1 MPRRRQ
7 IVLLISLVALV
18 GACEPELAEPD
29 DDLPTFG
36 DAERLVFGED
46 FVEAGD
52 DPFAEHRPADVT
64 CSPAAWRGE
73 AGALE
78 LDSGLCNYFTLTA
91 PTLSTIE
98 PGDRIGIR
106 AFHDDLAAT
115 EPAVAH
121 IALFVNGHGIW
132 DQEVSIPSPATPYS
146 LDVIADFA
154 APAGSP
160 VALHL
165 HNHGVNNYRLVE
177 LTVAPR
183 L

>member
-1 MPRRRQ
+1 MPRRQ
-7 IVLLISLVALV
+7 IVLCIAALS

-29 DDLPTFG
+29 DVPTFG

-46 FVEAGD
+46 FVEANAD
-52 DPFAEHRPADVT
+52 DPFAEHRPADVR
-64 CSPAAWRGE
+64 CNPAAWRSE
-73 AGALE
+73 TGALE
-78 LDSGLCNYFTLTA
+78 LDSGLCNYFTLAA
-91 PTLSTIE
+91 PTLVAVE

-106 AFHDDLAAT
+106 AFHDDLAAG

-121 IALFVNGHGIW
+121 LALFVDGHGIW
-132 DQEVSIPSPATPYS
+132 DQEVSIPSPPTPYS

>member
-1 MPRRRQ
+1 MPRRHH
-7 IVLLISLVALV
+7 IVVSLVAVL

-29 DDLPTFG
+29 DDLPSFG

-46 FVEAGD
+46 FVDAPSD

-91 PTLSTIE
+91 PALTTIE
-98 PGDRIGIR
+98 PGDRIAIR
-106 AFHDDLAAT
+106 AFHDDLAAN
-115 EPAVAH
+115 EPAVVH
-121 IALFVNGHGIW
+121 LALFVDGNGIW
-132 DQEVSIPSPATPYS
+132 DQEVSIPSPPIPYS

>member
-1 MPRRRQ
+1 MFRTIHFAP
-7 IVLLISLVALV
+7 LLAVACDPGV
-18 GACEPELAEPD
+18 VEPAD
-29 DDLPTFG
+29 DDLPAFG
-36 DAERLVFGED
+36 DAERLAYGED
-46 FVEAGD
+46 FVEAAEH
-52 DPFAEHRPADVT
+52 DPFTEHRPDEVA
-64 CSPAAWRGE
+64 CSRAAWGGE

-78 LDSGLCNYFTLTA
+78 LDSGLCNYFALAA
-91 PTLSTIE
+91 PTLVTIE

-106 AFHDDLAAT
+106 AFHDDLAAA

-121 IALFVNGHGIW
+121 LALFVDGHGIW
-132 DQEVSIPSPATPYS
+132 DQEVAIPSPPTPYS